1 MKTKQKSLSLFSRIF
16 IVNLVVVFI
25 AFTLISLISYTQLR
39 AYTRSERVSSI
50 LAATSHIVDL
60 SRQTDEVF
68 KEMQFI
74 LQDAPYPYLNYN
86 KIADRIESNYR
97 STLITVANSTNFS
110 IMKISPNKEIL
121 FRYAD
126 INAFNKDI
134 IITPNNNYYNENRG
148 KEYIVASEPLSQIL
162 SGTIPSQASTV
173 SYLGENYYTIWG
185 DMDNL
190 FTSSALTVM
199 KPIFSAGKMD
209 YLLMLFIPAPQ
220 INILLNN
227 IASNFIVASIISL
240 IVSIALSY
248 ALSYRISKP
257 LKAMNEAAMKLASG
271 DFSMRVNSGKEN
283 TVGEISELITTFN
296 DMAESLQSLEENQ
309 RSFTAS
315 IAHELRTPMT
325 SIIGFIDSILDGT
338 IPKEKA
344 DEYLKICLTEARRLS
359 RLVTGIMD
367 VSQVEFKMQKI
378 EFEPFDINE
387 CIRRQIVKYQDKI
400 SEKDIEVFVEF
411 DNEECIC
418 LCDSDSITRVVI
430 NILDNAIKFVN
441 SSGYIKVD
449 VHTSS
454 GKAYVSIENS
464 GNGISNKDLKH
475 VFDKFYKTDRSR
487 GLDKNGIGLGLYLV
501 KNIISLH
508 DESIE
513 VSSEEGK
520 FTRFT
525 FTLKLDKSSHR
536 NK

>member
-86 KIADRIESNYR
+86 KIADKIESNYR

-126 INAFNKDI
+126 INAFNKNT
-134 IITPNNNYYNENRG
+134 IITPKNNFNENRN
-148 KEYIVASEPLSQIL
+148 KEYIVATEPLSQIL

-271 DFSMRVNSGKEN
+271 DFSMRVNSGNEN
-283 TVGEISELITTFN
+283 TVGEINELINTFN
-296 DMAESLQSLEENQ
+296 DMAESLQCLEENQ

-344 DEYLKICLTEARRLS
+344 DEYLKICLAEARRLS
-359 RLVTGIMD
+359 RLITGIMD
-367 VSQVEFKMQKI
+367 VSQIEIKTQKL
-378 EFEPFDINE
+378 EYEPFDINE
-387 CIRRQIVKYQDKI
+387 CIRRQIVKYQDRI
-400 SEKDIEVFVEF
+400 SEKDIDVSVEF
-411 DNEECIC
+411 NSEECIC

-441 SSGYIKVD
+441 IGGYIKVD
-449 VHTSS
+449 VHTRGS
-454 GKAYVSIENS
+454 KAYISIENS
-464 GNGISNKDLKH
+464 GDGISNKDLKRI
-475 VFDKFYKTDRSR
+475 FDKFYKTDRSR

-508 DESIE
+508 DESID

-525 FTLKLDKSSHR
+525 FTLKLNKPSHY